1 MEEQSKKKIDNSMR
15 RLARLAAVQG
25 LYQISL
31 SSEPP
36 DVLIRRFRDNPAV
49 LLQEEQTVIAV
60 DVELF
65 ISIVSGVVKNQ
76 QTIDTMIAGALNP
89 RLSAD
94 RMELLLKS
102 ILRAGTYEL
111 LYGTTVAEGI
121 IVNDYLDVAH
131 GFFDA
136 KEPALVNAILDHLAK
151 NIRS

>member
-49 LLQEEQTVIAV
+49 LLKEEQTVIAV